1 LRLPGCRSVV
11 TSIGQRS
18 RVSRIGPADAQY
30 GSDKAG
36 LVCAYVF
43 TPGQK
48 GHAIDA
54 DEAAKHLA
62 AYAVDNPPEFL
73 WLHFSLAN
81 AASESWLRE
90 HLPLPDA
97 FHELLR
103 ESPSTR
109 VEAVDD
115 ALLAVVNDVQFF
127 ALEASSASTVTLF
140 INQRVIV
147 SARTTALR
155 AVDRLRG
162 SVRAGET
169 FRSPAEILA
178 HLLRDQADVLVDIV
192 RDATRQVDTLEDRI
206 IGNQT
211 TSRPK
216 LGALRRMLVRL
227 QRLLAPEPAALFR
240 LLSRP
245 PVWLSEDDAADLRRS
260 AEELAAAVADSAA
273 LVERTR
279 LLQEEL
285 TALLNEQ
292 TNRTLYVLTFVTVLA
307 LPMTII
313 PGLFGMNV
321 GGVPFSGSGSGF
333 WAVLLVVVVV
343 VGLGAALLR
352 SRQIRS

>member
-1 LRLPGCRSVV
+1 M
-11 TSIGQRS
+11 
-18 RVSRIGPADAQY
+18 
-30 GSDKAG
+30 
-36 LVCAYVF
+36 
-43 TPGQK
+43 
-48 GHAIDA
+48 
-54 DEAAKHLA
+54 
-62 AYAVDNPPEFL
+62 
-73 WLHFSLAN
+73 
-81 AASESWLRE
+81 
-90 HLPLPDA
+90 
-97 FHELLR
+97 LR

-127 ALEASSASTVTLF
+127 AVEASSASTVTSVHQSTGHR
-140 INQRVIV
+140 QRAHDGV
-147 SARTTALR
+147 R
-155 AVDRLRG
+155 AMDRLRG
-162 SVRAGET
+162 AVQAGET
-169 FRSPAEILA
+169 FRSPAELLA
-178 HLLRDQADVLVDIV
+178 HLLRDQADVLVEIV
-192 RDATRQVDTLEDRI
+192 RDATKQVDAFEDRL

-245 PVWLSEDDAADLRRS
+245 PVWLSEDDVADLRQS

-313 PGLFGMNV
+313 PGFFGMNV
-321 GGVPFSGSGSGF
+321 GGIPFSGSAGGF
-333 WAVLLVVVVV
+333 WAVLVVVCGRRRTGGCAGVDPADSF
-343 VGLGAALLR
+343 VGACLSNVNTLTRRPAFAAAASDRSSQDLAREARPAQEFVQQLGRLSIRGRTRGARSPPTRRCRRR
-352 SRQIRS
+352 SRNRRRPSGRRRPRRTR